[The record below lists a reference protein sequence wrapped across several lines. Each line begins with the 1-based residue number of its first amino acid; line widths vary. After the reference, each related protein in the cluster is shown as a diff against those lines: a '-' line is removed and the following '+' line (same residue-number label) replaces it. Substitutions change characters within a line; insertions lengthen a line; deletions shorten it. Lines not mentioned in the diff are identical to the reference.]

1 MNELEKIITEGNELE
16 ENEKY
21 DLALEKF
28 NLALDKAKG
37 TDYDIGWIYVAI
49 AEQYFY
55 KKEYENS
62 IKNLENAE
70 KSYKSQ
76 NRYYINYQK
85 GICFL
90 RLGEH
95 RKARLEL
102 LNSANV
108 LKKEYENI
116 KKNKDYINRMLDILK
131 WLSKNEEDSREKIVN
146 ATEEELSKK
155 YPKKINVFLNGVIF
169 NEDSEFYILAYKRKI
184 FGKASLIIYS
194 NGKIEHD
201 IEAFGNITKDK
212 LIETLDLNKNKNW
225 KYLELMELNDL
236 CFDPYFEIKIKAGN
250 DINYFIK

>member
-62 IKNLENAE
+62 LKNLENAD
-70 KSYKSQ
+70 KNYKSK

-85 GICFL
+85 GNCFL
-90 RLGEH
+90 QLGEH
-95 RKARLEL
+95 LKARLEL

-108 LKKEYENI
+108 LKKESESI
-116 KKNKDYINRMLDILK
+116 EKNTDYINQMLDILK
-131 WLSKNEEDSREKIVN
+131 LLSKNEEDSREKVVN
-146 ATEEELSKK
+146 TTEEELSKK
-155 YPKKINVFLNGVIF
+155 YSKKIKVFLNGVIF
-169 NEDSEFYILAYKRKI
+169 NENSEFYILTYKRKI
-184 FGKASLIIYS
+184 SGKDNLAIYC

-212 LIETLDLNKNKNW
+212 LIETLDLNKNENW
-225 KYLELMELNDL
+225 KYLELIELNDL
-236 CFDPYFEIKIKAGN
+236 CFDPSFEIKIKAGN